1 MSEPTKKIDLIE
13 DADASGE
20 VAKVYDEWRAKSG
33 RQQMPGIL
41 KCFSHRPDF
50 LREVMRFSDTVHFS
64 AGHLDR
70 RTKEAIAS
78 WVSWLN
84 RCPYWLDSH
93 AYFLRVQGANEKTV
107 QAIAQGNLDEAGL
120 SDAERAL
127 LDYVK
132 KVTEAAYRTTPEDVD
147 VLRTHGWTEPQ
158 IAEAVYITAMFAFF
172 NRVAD
177 AFGIAPQG
185 YLELNAVTKWAQ
197 RDADEGT
204 YQGLVEQRAPPA

>member
-1 MSEPTKKIDLIE
+1 MADHENKIKLIE
-13 DADASGE
+13 DRDATGE
-20 VAKVYDEWRAKSG
+20 VAQVYDEWRAKSG

-70 RTKEAIAS
+70 RTKETIAS

-84 RCPYWLDSH
+84 RCPYCLASH
-93 AYFLRVQGANEKTV
+93 AYFLRVQGAEEKTV

-120 SDAERAL
+120 SVAERAL
-127 LDYVK
+127 LEYVK

-158 IAEAVYITAMFAFF
+158 IA
-172 NRVAD
+172 
-177 AFGIAPQG
+177 
-185 YLELNAVTKWAQ
+185 
-197 RDADEGT
+197 
-204 YQGLVEQRAPPA
+204 